1 MIFLPDGLP
10 GSWVRPILNPPGEPG
25 VPPAPPWGAPNV
37 LVLDPPAK
45 LGAGAP
51 APNWNGCCAGGA
63 AAPPPAPNVNG
74 AVCGVVKLA
83 LPKPNG
89 VEGVLLGAD
98 PPPPP
103 PKVNGAGES

>member
-63 AAPPPAPNVNG
+63 AAPAPPNVNE
-74 AVCGVVKLA
+74 AVCGVVELA